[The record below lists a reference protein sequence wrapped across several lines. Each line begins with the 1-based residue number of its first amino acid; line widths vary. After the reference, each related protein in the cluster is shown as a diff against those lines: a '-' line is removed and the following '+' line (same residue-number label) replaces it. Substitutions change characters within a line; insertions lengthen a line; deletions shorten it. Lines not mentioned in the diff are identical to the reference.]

1 MYQHPNHRVARRRT
15 GRARIENLFEK
26 IMKEKFPNLAKEIDI
41 QVQEAQKVPNKF
53 YPKRT
58 SP

>member
-26 IMKEKFPNLAKEIDI
+26 IMKETFPNLVKDIDI
-41 QVQEAQKVPNKF
+41 QV
-53 YPKRT
+53 
-58 SP
+58 